1 MPVYKYKDACVVC
14 TEIVSVRF
22 KKHLD
27 RLDVKAAR
35 QAATIESLEN
45 DLQALCKQAA
55 VFGDGYRTRRMAEE
69 IMKKRGYHDER

>member
-1 MPVYKYKDACVVC
+1 MPIYKYKDACMVC
-14 TEIVSVRF
+14 SEVVSVRF

-35 QAATIESLEN
+35 QAAKIEGLEN
-45 DLQALCKQAA
+45 DLQALCERAT

-69 IMKKRGYHDER
+69 IMKKRGYRDER